1 MDVIDL
7 PGIRNRGRSLED
19 MSLGMV
25 VMDRGIEGRGRGIV
39 HTFGRRIVEDWNID
53 ASGHEAVV
61 SLSNEA
67 LTEAL
72 ALFIEDNEA
81 LTLSAEALAMD
92 YALSHPVPMSR
103 GL

>member
-1 MDVIDL
+1 
-7 PGIRNRGRSLED
+7 

-25 VMDRGIEGRGRGIV
+25 VIDRGIEGRGRGIV
-39 HTFGRRIVEDWNID
+39 HNCGRRIVEDWNID

-72 ALFIEDNEA
+72 TLSIEDNETLA
-81 LTLSAEALAMD
+81 LSAEALAKD
-92 YALSHPVPMSR
+92 LSHPVSLLR

>member
-1 MDVIDL
+1 
-7 PGIRNRGRSLED
+7 

-39 HTFGRRIVEDWNID
+39 HNCGRRIVDDWNIE

-72 ALFIEDNEA
+72 TPSIKDNETLA
-81 LTLSAEALAMD
+81 LSAEALAMD
-92 YALSHPVPMSR
+92 YALSHPVSMFR

>member
-1 MDVIDL
+1 
-7 PGIRNRGRSLED
+7 

-25 VMDRGIEGRGRGIV
+25 VIDRGIEGRDRGIV
-39 HTFGRRIVEDWNID
+39 HKCDRRIVEDWNID

-67 LTEAL
+67 MTEAL

>member
-1 MDVIDL
+1 
-7 PGIRNRGRSLED
+7 

-25 VMDRGIEGRGRGIV
+25 VIDRGIEGRDRGIV
-39 HTFGRRIVEDWNID
+39 HKCDRRIVEDWNID
-53 ASGHEAVV
+53 ASGNEAVV

-72 ALFIEDNEA
+72 TLSIEDNETLA
-81 LTLSAEALAMD
+81 LSAEALAMD
-92 YALSHPVPMSR
+92 YALSHPVSMFR

>member
-1 MDVIDL
+1 
-7 PGIRNRGRSLED
+7 

-39 HTFGRRIVEDWNID
+39 HKCGRIIVEDWNID

-67 LTEAL
+67 LTEAQTL
-72 ALFIEDNEA
+72 SIEDNEA
-81 LTLSAEALAMD
+81 LALSAESLA
-92 YALSHPVPMSR
+92 
-103 GL
+103 